1 MIVTIQ
7 NETLEVKVNSTGA
20 ELWEITDKRDGLSR
34 LWNGDP
40 LIWAKR
46 SPTLFPIIGMVK
58 NGRAQIN
65 GKTYPLD
72 KHGILRTAEFTVK
85 LQTEDSVTFTLS
97 SDENTKT
104 HYPYEFTLD
113 ITYELIGASMKVD
126 WAVTNEASVDMPFSI
141 GGHPAFRIPLVS
153 DEGFEDYV
161 FLFDKTEDLVSLR
174 IDKNGE
180 IREDTTDLGTTDKLP
195 LKYSYFDDDALIF
208 KGLKSSYITLISTVS
223 SKGVRMKIES
233 IPYLGLWTAIG
244 AKAPYICV
252 EPWYGVNS
260 KQTDD
265 EVFLKKE
272 GLIIL
277 PPRDTWNGG
286 YSFEI
291 F

>member
-1 MIVTIQ
+1 MIINIQ
-7 NETLEVKVNSTGA
+7 NDILDVKINTVGA

-40 LIWAKR
+40 SVWAKR

-72 KHGILRTAEFTVK
+72 KHGILRTAEFALK
-85 LQTEDSVTFTLS
+85 EQTDDSVTFTLS
-97 SDENTKT
+97 SDEGTKT
-104 HYPYEFTLD
+104 HYPYDFTLD
-113 ITYELIGASMKVD
+113 VTYSLINDTVKVD
-126 WAVTNEASVDMPFSI
+126 WAVENKNSVDMPFSM
-141 GGHPAFRIPLVS
+141 GGHPAFRTDLTKDDS
-153 DEGFEDYV
+153 FEDYV
-161 FLFDKTEDLVSLR
+161 FLFDKKEDLVSLR

-180 IREDTTDLGTTDKLP
+180 VRSDTTDFGTTCKLP

-208 KGLKSSYITLISTVS
+208 KGLKSSSVTLISTVS
-223 SKGVRMKIES
+223 SKGMRMKIEN
-233 IPYLGLWTAIG
+233 IPYLGIWTMKG

-260 KQTDD
+260 KQNDD

-277 PPRDTWNGG
+277 PPNETWNGG